1 MQARKVIIVSVIV
14 FIIITIGLMGKCSMD
29 RKKTVEVNKE
39 IKKDSTKMLKVK
51 VDTFSNSTKPLTVK
65 GFGQVSSTA
74 LINISAEVQ
83 GIISTQVN
91 LKKGTTFSKG
101 QTLVTIRNEDVK
113 LGLQARKSNY
123 LTLIS
128 SILPDLKLDFPSS
141 FNQWQDFYN
150 AIEVDK
156 PLPQIPT
163 TKDFK
168 EKNFISSKGII
179 TEYYTIKSDEERL
192 KKYVISAPFNGSIL
206 NAMTDEGAVVNPG
219 TPIISILRDGNLEI
233 EIPVNKNEI
242 EKVKQGALVSLYD
255 ESSITAKGKVI
266 RKGNY
271 INAQTQTIPVF
282 IEISETSAPL
292 YNGVYLNAEIA
303 AEGFETVMEIPRKAL
318 TSNDIIFTIE
328 TDSKPIIMF
337 GFHLFTRHKHKIKM
351 MPVNIV
357 SYQKNTVYVKGVP
370 DGTVIVVEP
379 VINGKDGAKVEII
392 KTSK

>member
-14 FIIITIGLMGKCSMD
+14 FIIITMGLMGKCSMEMG
-29 RKKTVEVNKE
+29 KAKEEKEE
-39 IKKDSTKMLKVK
+39 IKKDSSKLLKVK
-51 VDTFSNSTKPLTVK
+51 VGTFSNSTKPLTVK

-318 TSNDIIFTIE
+318 LNKTSVFIVENNLLKTIE
-328 TDSKPIIMF
+328 
-337 GFHLFTRHKHKIKM
+337 LE
-351 MPVNIV
+351 IV

-379 VINGKDGAKVEII
+379 VINGKDGAMVEII

>member
-14 FIIITIGLMGKCSMD
+14 FIIITIGLMGKCSMEMG
-29 RKKTVEVNKE
+29 KAKEEKEE
-39 IKKDSTKMLKVK
+39 IKKDSSKLLKVK
-51 VDTFSNSTKPLTVK
+51 VGTFSNSTKPLTVK

-128 SILPDLKLDFPSS
+128 SILPDLKLDFPSG

-282 IEISETSAPL
+282 IEISETSSPL

-318 TSNDIIFTIE
+318 LNKTSVFIVENNLLKTIE
-328 TDSKPIIMF
+328 
-337 GFHLFTRHKHKIKM
+337 LE
-351 MPVNIV
+351 IV

-379 VINGKDGAKVEII
+379 VINGKDGAMVEIV

>member
-14 FIIITIGLMGKCSMD
+14 FIIITIGLMGKCSMEMG
-29 RKKTVEVNKE
+29 KAKE
-39 IKKDSTKMLKVK
+39 EKEEINKDSSKLLKVK
-51 VDTFSNSTKPLTVK
+51 VGTFSNSTKPLTVK

-318 TSNDIIFTIE
+318 LNKTSVFIVENNQLKTIDLE
-328 TDSKPIIMF
+328 
-337 GFHLFTRHKHKIKM
+337 
-351 MPVNIV
+351 IV

>member
-14 FIIITIGLMGKCSMD
+14 FIIITMGLMGKCSMD
-29 RKKTVEVNKE
+29 KGKAKENKEE
-39 IKKDSTKMLKVK
+39 IKKDSSKLLKVK
-51 VDTFSNSTKPLTVK
+51 VGTFTNSTKPLTVR

-282 IEISETSAPL
+282 IEISETSSPL

-318 TSNDIIFTIE
+318 LNKTSVFIVENNLLKTIE
-328 TDSKPIIMF
+328 
-337 GFHLFTRHKHKIKM
+337 LE
-351 MPVNIV
+351 IV

-379 VINGKDGAKVEII
+379 VINGKDGAMVEIV

>member
-1 MQARKVIIVSVIV
+1 MQARKVIIVSVII
-14 FIIITIGLMGKCSMD
+14 FILITFGLIGKCSFENG
-29 RKKTVEVNKE
+29 RATYTISSSKTFYFGDTSINDANNQKL
-39 IKKDSTKMLKVK
+39 LKVK
-51 VDTFSNSTKPLTVK
+51 VNTFSNSTKPLTVK
-65 GFGQVSSTA
+65 GFGQVSSSA

-83 GIISTQVN
+83 GIIATQVN
-91 LKKGTTFSKG
+91 LKKGTKFSKG

-113 LGLQARKSNY
+113 LALQARKSNY
-123 LTLIS
+123 LTLLTN
-128 SILPDLKLDFPSS
+128 ILPDLKLDFPAS
-141 FNQWQDFYN
+141 FNQWQAFYN
-150 AIEVDK
+150 AIEVDN

-168 EKNFISSKGII
+168 EKNFISSRNII
-179 TEYYTIKSDEERL
+179 TEYYNIKSDEERL
-192 KKYVISAPFNGSIL
+192 KKYVITAPFSGSII

-242 EKVKQGALVSLYD
+242 EKVKMGATVSLYD
-255 ESSITAKGKVI
+255 EFNITAKGKVSRI
-266 RKGNY
+266 GNY

-282 IEISETSAPL
+282 IEISESSSPL

-318 TSNDIIFTIE
+318 LNKSSAFIVENSQLKTINLE
-328 TDSKPIIMF
+328 
-337 GFHLFTRHKHKIKM
+337 
-351 MPVNIV
+351 IV

-379 VINGKDGAKVEII
+379 VINGKDGAFVEII